1 MAEKGQ
7 IEQTIKDFILSEF
20 LEGESPDALGPDTRL
35 LSGSILD
42 SLSVLR
48 LVSYLEEQF
57 EIEFD
62 ADQVDSD
69 HFDSVVE
76 IAELVQSKLGAR

>member
-1 MAEKGQ
+1 MAEQAQ
-7 IEQTIKDFILSEF
+7 IEQIVKDFILSEF
-20 LEGESPDALGPDTRL
+20 LEGESSDALGRDTKL
-35 LSGSILD
+35 LSGSVLD

-48 LVSYLEEQF
+48 LVSFLEEHF

-69 HFDSVVE
+69 NFDTVAE
-76 IAELVQSKLGAR
+76 IAELVQSKLDAR

>member
-1 MAEKGQ
+1 MAENGQ
-7 IEQTIKDFILSEF
+7 IEQIIKDFVLTEF
-20 LEGESPDALGPDTRL
+20 LQGENPDALGQDTKL
-35 LSGSILD
+35 LSGSVLD

-48 LVSYLEEQF
+48 LVSYLEEHF

-69 HFDSVVE
+69 HFDTVAE
-76 IAELVQSKLGAR
+76 IAELVRSKLGAR